1 MIYTKENKH
10 PKFVDIGMLAYEVI
24 ADLKVSESDSVCE
37 FERDRDSYEVR
48 V

>member
-24 ADLKVSESDSVCE
+24 ADLKVSDGDVLKQGKESEDDGV
-37 FERDRDSYEVR
+37 Y
-48 V
+48 